1 VLESAVAELLEDGE
15 VQRHVRRVRRVYHA
29 RRDATAA
36 LLANELG
43 DAVSLTLP
51 AGGTAMWVRVMGDVD
66 LQQWSRL
73 AAAEGVL
80 FETGDRFF
88 FDRQTAPYIRLGFA
102 GYREPEL
109 ADAVQRLAKTMAIAR
124 GAKRRLTAERAWLA
138 TPAHAG

>member
-1 VLESAVAELLEDGE
+1 M
-15 VQRHVRRVRRVYHA
+15 
-29 RRDATAA
+29 AA

-51 AGGTAMWVRVMGDVD
+51 VGGTAMWVRVISDVD
-66 LQQWSRL
+66 LQHWNQL

-102 GYREPEL
+102 GYREAEL
-109 ADAVQRLAKTMAIAR
+109 TDAVQRLAKTMAAAR
-124 GAKRRLTAERAWLA
+124 GAKRRLAAERVWLG
-138 TPAHAG
+138 TPAHADWQM